1 MSIRN
6 LLNSPS
12 PSPSPSPNPGPNGPP
27 PHLGPFQP
35 AGGSNQHNNND
46 YSQNNT
52 EDPRVNNANPIN
64 TSQVDNRHIQP
75 NSSHTESRNPNPGQ
89 SNKLS
94 RDVINQVFRNYTTT
108 LVAPVNVH
116 YTNMDIRSPGYP
128 QALAY
133 EIERRVN

>member
-94 RDVINQVFRNYTTT
+94 RDVINQVFRNYTT
-108 LVAPVNVH
+108 
-116 YTNMDIRSPGYP
+116 I
-128 QALAY
+128 
-133 EIERRVN
+133 